1 MCDVSQ
7 SRRNPSAPPPATQ
20 NVLLVHEVLPHYDC
34 SGADLRIFELAREL
48 RQECHCV
55 TFLARQDR
63 NAEKYA
69 PALEKLGVHVIA
81 GDPERLRHVGEDGPT
96 PWSFQE
102 LLHKENFETAILCH
116 WYWNAIP
123 VAEHYLDDIRRWS
136 PQTCVMVLSEDRHGE
151 RERRAYPLS
160 KHLSDLER
168 AEEMEQREVEVYR
181 AADLVLYVSEAD
193 HRHYRSLL
201 PDLRAAHLPTL
212 AEAGKLGPG
221 FAEREG
227 ILFLGNFENLA
238 NRDGLHWLV
247 KDVWP
252 LVHKQAR
259 DLKLYV
265 AGHALTPELCP
276 AGKDIVLLGRL
287 DDLGVAFA
295 ERRVFAGAT
304 RYGTGLITKNMIALA
319 HGMPLVTTT
328 VGAEGLQLVHEEHAL
343 VADEPQAFANGI
355 VRLHQEEALW
365 NTLGRQGREYI
376 ATNFNVENLR
386 RQIRQI
392 LTLGAS
398 LPRRLFDPA
407 HQWSYRKVERHM
419 PEVLSQRPARYRP
432 KLRTLGYWQL
442 GHASLS
448 QGRHA
453 EALEQFRHIFMTL
466 RADVPATVLHHRLL
480 ADMAKCYCELG
491 REEAASRCTCEVERL
506 AKLAVSSPAQPG
518 GREPRLS
525 VIIPTYNRK
534 STLQLCLTALS
545 LQSLP
550 ASCFEVIVI
559 DDGSTD
565 GTEAYCRGVALPFR
579 EFHYLRQENSGA
591 GAARRAGVEAARG
604 SILLLMNDDT
614 VGSPTLLAEHLA
626 MHQLNSRERWA
637 VLGSF
642 LATEECNRR
651 ALSLWL
657 HGSTFLFPQNM
668 LRPGQICDAA
678 YFITCNLSVPREA
691 VLDAGS
697 FDPAFRVG
705 EDTELGIRL
714 ASKGYR
720 VKYHPAAQAFH
731 EHAEFTTEDLLRRAR
746 TYGAAHVALFEKH
759 PQLVRRGNSPFGAL
773 SPDDYRRMERET
785 IDKRAAVDAA
795 VAGLRAL
802 DQLDL
807 FELAR
812 KKLID
817 DAQLQQLIDQVG
829 QLVHLVYWVTLFESF
844 LQAGAA
850 HAAASGVD
858 HT

>member
-1 MCDVSQ
+1 M
-7 SRRNPSAPPPATQ
+7 NPASCNESAFLPAQQ
-20 NVLLVHEVLPHYDC
+20 NVLLVHEVVPHYDC

-48 RQECHCV
+48 RHDGHNV
-55 TFLARQDR
+55 TFLARQDS
-63 NAEKYA
+63 NAQKYA
-69 PALEKLGVHVIA
+69 PALEKFGVRVIA
-81 GDPERLRHVGEDGPT
+81 GDPDRLRHAAEDRIT

-102 LLHKENFETAILCH
+102 LLENGTFATAILCH

-136 PQTCVMVLSEDRHGE
+136 PRTCVMVLSEDRHGE

-168 AEEMEQREVEVYR
+168 AEEMEQREVEAYR
-181 AADLVLYVSEAD
+181 EADLLLYVSEAD

-201 PDLRAAHLPTL
+201 PDLRAAHLSTI

-247 KDVWP
+247 KEVWP
-252 LVHKQAR
+252 LVHKQAP

-276 AGKDIVLLGRL
+276 PGKGIVLLGRL
-287 DDLGVAFA
+287 DDLGAAFA
-295 ERRVFAGAT
+295 KRRVFVGAT

-319 HGMPLVTTT
+319 HGMPLVTTA

-343 VADEPQAFANGI
+343 VANDPQAFANGI
-355 VRLHQEEALW
+355 VRLQQDETLW

-376 ATNFNVENLR
+376 ERNFNVENLR
-386 RQIRQI
+386 GQIRQI

-398 LPRRLFDPA
+398 LPRKTLDPA
-407 HQWSYRKVERHM
+407 HQWSYRKVETYM
-419 PEVLSQRPARYRP
+419 PEVLTQLPARYRA
-432 KLRTLGYWQL
+432 KLRKFGYWQL
-442 GHASLS
+442 GHSLLA
-448 QGRHA
+448 QRRYA
-453 EALEQFRHIFMTL
+453 EAVEQFRHIFATL
-466 RADVPATVLHHRLL
+466 RGEVPAMNLHIRLL
-480 ADMAKCYCELG
+480 ADMAECYSALG
-491 REEAASRCTCEVERL
+491 RENDAARCAGESERLGKLAASSM
-506 AKLAVSSPAQPG
+506 AKSA
-518 GREPRLS
+518 GRDPQLS

-565 GTEAYCRGVALPFR
+565 GTEAYCLGQEFPFR
-579 EFHYLRQENSGA
+579 EFRYLRQENSGA

-604 SILLLMNDDT
+604 NILLLMNDDT

-626 MHQLNSRERWA
+626 MQQLHSRERWA
-637 VLGSF
+637 IFGSF
-642 LATEECNRR
+642 LPTEECNRH

-668 LRPGQICDAA
+668 LRPGQLCDAA
-678 YFITCNLSVPREA
+678 HFITCNLSISREA

-720 VKYHPAAQAFH
+720 VKYHPAAQASH
-731 EHAEFTTEDLLRRAR
+731 EHVEFTTEDLLRRAR
-746 TYGAAHVALFEKH
+746 TYGPVHVALFEKH
-759 PQLVRRGNSPFGAL
+759 PHLVSRGNSPFGTL
-773 SPDDYRRMERET
+773 SPDDYRRMERE
-785 IDKRAAVDAA
+785 IIEKRAAVDAA

-807 FELAR
+807 FDLAR

-817 DAQLQQLIDQVG
+817 DAQLQHLIDQVG
-829 QLVHLVYWVTLFESF
+829 QLVPLVYWVTLFESF

-850 HAAASGVD
+850 HAAASGAK
-858 HT
+858 HS